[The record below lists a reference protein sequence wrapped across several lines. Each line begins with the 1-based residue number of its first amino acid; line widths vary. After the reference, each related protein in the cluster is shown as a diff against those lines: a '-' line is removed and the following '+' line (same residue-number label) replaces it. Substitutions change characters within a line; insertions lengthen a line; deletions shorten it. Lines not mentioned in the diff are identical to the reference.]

1 MPGNFFPGM
10 FGVIFFVFYVAFVVF
25 GLVLTIA
32 VVWAIW
38 RMMRA
43 HERLATSLAGI
54 ERAMAA
60 RAGDTNP

>member
-10 FGVIFFVFYVAFVVF
+10 FGVIFFVFYAAFVVF

-43 HERLATSLAGI
+43 HERLADSVAGI
-54 ERAMAA
+54 ERAMTA
-60 RAGDTNP
+60 RASDTNP

>member
-1 MPGNFFPGM
+1 MPGHFFPGL
-10 FGVIFFVFYVAFVVF
+10 FGVIFFLVYAVMMVLGIALTVAVA
-25 GLVLTIA
+25 LA
-32 VVWAIW
+32 VW

-43 HERLATSLAGI
+43 HERLATSVAGI